1 MAEGTLNRQL
11 KEGIKKICGP
21 LGIIDIG
28 FLALRVV
35 TVVGGIIWLI
45 LAPLSNREA
54 SDLAKA
60 LVAFTIYSSLLY
72 IYILK
77 KPDKIRYAYIASLF
91 LDMVF
96 VFFLVSFHRDLNNS
110 FFLGYYLL
118 TALHTFYFGPKF
130 GVAVAT
136 ISGAMY
142 LVNII
147 PYVGRIHWTDQ
158 ALRVAFLYL
167 IAIPLGLLSEK
178 LRRDKDRI
186 ENLNKRLKESIEYLE
201 RMQSRLIE
209 AEKLA
214 AMGRLTY
221 DIAHE
226 IRNPLSALGGM
237 ARRLDKHLKENTKE
251 KEYVKIILS
260 EAERLEAILKD
271 VMILSSEQFRFEL
284 KRGNINKPIQ
294 DAVKFFRDIWQ
305 NGQIRLVEKY
315 LPNPPRVYFD
325 YDQIKQAIGNLITNA
340 IDAVDEKGGT
350 ISVRTGTKM
359 YNEVLW
365 VTVSINNTGKPI
377 PKDKLER
384 IFQPFYSTKKIGVGT
399 GLGLAIVQKIMEEH
413 RGFIEVKS
421 DEQAGTT
428 FTLHFPYQSE
438 EEDKKTQCWEYIKCG
453 IEKDPTRRCPAYPY
467 FGRICWAIA
476 GTMCTG
482 RVMGT
487 YAEKIHECKN
497 CPFYHQCHGGKGLT
511 ETSPSG
517 ETGTG
522 REQQV

>member
-1 MAEGTLNRQL
+1 MTSRTLSRHL
-11 KEGIKKICGP
+11 KEGIKRLCGP
-21 LGIIDIG
+21 LGVIDIG
-28 FLALRVV
+28 FLVLRGI
-35 TVVGGIIWLI
+35 TVFGGIAWLL
-45 LAPLSNREA
+45 LAPLSANEKE
-54 SDLAKA
+54 DLAKA
-60 LVAFTIYSSLLY
+60 LIAFTIYSTLLY
-72 IYILK
+72 LYIFK
-77 KPDKIRYAYIASLF
+77 RPEKIHYAYIASLF

-130 GVAVAT
+130 GAAVAT
-136 ISGAMY
+136 ISGIMY
-142 LVNII
+142 LINVM
-147 PYVGRIHWTDQ
+147 PYLGSIHWTDQ
-158 ALRVAFLYL
+158 ALRIAFLYL

-186 ENLNKRLKESIEYLE
+186 EDLNKRLEASIAYLK
-201 RMQSRLIE
+201 RTQARLVE

-237 ARRLDKHLKENTKE
+237 ARRLDKYIPEGTKE
-251 KEYVKIILS
+251 KDYLKVILN

-284 KRGNINKPIQ
+284 KRGDINRPVR
-294 DAVKFFRDIWQ
+294 DAVKFFCDMCQ
-305 NGQIRLVEKY
+305 SGKIRLVENY
-315 LPNPPRVYFD
+315 QPDLPRIYFD
-325 YDQIKQAIGNLITNA
+325 YDQIKQATGNLITNA
-340 IDAVDEKGGT
+340 IDAVSQEGGV
-350 ISVRTGTKM
+350 ISVRTGTRM
-359 YNEVLW
+359 QNEVLW
-365 VTVSINNTGKPI
+365 VTVSINNSGKPI
-377 PKDKLER
+377 PKEELDL

-413 RGFIEVKS
+413 RGYIDVEN
-421 DEQAGTT
+421 EELTGTT
-428 FTLHFPYQSE
+428 FTLYFPYQSE
-438 EEDKKTQCWEYIKCG
+438 EEDKKIQCWQYIKCG

-476 GTMCTG
+476 GTMCEG

-487 YAEKIHECKN
+487 YAEKIKECKN
-497 CPFYHQCHGGKGLT
+497 CPFYQQCHEPGLST
-511 ETSPSG
+511 SET
-517 ETGTG
+517 
-522 REQQV
+522 

>member
-1 MAEGTLNRQL
+1 MAKRTLSEHL
-11 KEGIKKICGP
+11 KETIKRACGP
-21 LGIIDIG
+21 LGVIDLG
-28 FLALRVV
+28 FLVLRIV
-35 TVVGGIIWLI
+35 TVLGGIAWLL
-45 LAPLSNREA
+45 LAPLSNKERG
-54 SDLAKA
+54 DLAKA
-60 LVAFTIYSSLLY
+60 LVAFSIYSSLLY
-72 IYILK
+72 IYIFK
-77 KPDKIRYAYIASLF
+77 RPEKIRYAYIASLF

-130 GVAVAT
+130 GALVAT
-136 ISGAMY
+136 ISGIMY

-147 PYVGRIHWTDQ
+147 PYLGTIHWTDQ
-158 ALRVAFLYL
+158 ALRIAFLYL

-178 LRRDKDRI
+178 LRRDKKRI
-186 ENLNKRLKESIEYLE
+186 EELNRRLEESIEYLK

-237 ARRLDKHLKENTKE
+237 ARRLDKHIKEGTKE
-251 KEYVKIILS
+251 KEYLRVILA

-284 KRGNINKPIQ
+284 KRGDINEPVR
-294 DAVKFFRDIWQ
+294 DAVEFFCDLCQ
-305 NGQIRLVEKY
+305 TEKIRLIENY
-315 LPNPPRVYFD
+315 MPDLPRVYFD

-340 IDAVDEKGGT
+340 IDAVSHEGGT
-350 ISVRTGTKM
+350 ISVTTGTKM
-359 YNEVLW
+359 QNEVLW
-365 VTVSINNTGKPI
+365 VIVSINNTGRPI
-377 PKDKLER
+377 PKEKLAL

-399 GLGLAIVQKIMEEH
+399 GLGLAIVQKILEEH

-421 DEQAGTT
+421 DEDTGTT

-438 EEDKKTQCWEYIKCG
+438 EEDKKTQCWQYIKCG

-476 GTMCTG
+476 GTMCEG

-497 CPFYHQCHGGKGLT
+497 CPFYQKCHGIAGKD
-511 ETSPSG
+511 
-517 ETGTG
+517 
-522 REQQV
+522 EQMDNAQPTPELPTR